1 MAGAKVERRGRD
13 TRGVILVGAGRVFGR
28 LGYAATRVED
38 ILLESNVSRAT
49 FYKYFDDKEAVF
61 TAIEEAMSFSF
72 MQAMDSVEADRLAAP
87 EQVAEF
93 LDTYLRWVL
102 GWREVARVMWTDPT
116 RPRAGDVIEARGS
129 SHRVFLQLLLKLA
142 AEMGFDTDDTLRYR
156 GLIGATSEIA
166 QALIESPRVSDRDIA
181 RARNTIIHLGI
192 AVFSMPAEL
201 DNPWIGGAPAD

>member
-1 MAGAKVERRGRD
+1 MAGAKADRRRRD

-38 ILLESNVSRAT
+38 ILLESDVSRAT

-72 MQAMDSVEADRLAAP
+72 IQAMEGVDTDRLPAP
-87 EQVAEF
+87 EQAAEY

-102 GWREVARVMWTDPT
+102 GWREVARIMWTDPT

-129 SHRVFLQLLLKLA
+129 SHRVFLELLLSLA
-142 AEMGFDTDDTLRYR
+142 AEMGFDTADPFRYR
-156 GLIGATSEIA
+156 GLLGAVSEIA
-166 QALIESPRVSDRDIA
+166 QALIESPRVSDQDVA
-181 RARNTIIHLGI
+181 RARNAIIHLGV
-192 AVFSMPAEL
+192 ATFSMPVESEG
-201 DNPWIGGAPAD
+201 PAPGE